1 MFVCVIVVTT
11 RKVAVIS
18 GSAATFNCTINAPK
32 YDVCWT
38 HKNVLSRNHN
48 DLYVKGELTPLCDH
62 NRCNVIF
69 DNEKNRYLLTIRSV
83 QPYDAG
89 FYFCRICD
97 EFSYDQV
104 AELIVLQTGQSS
116 YLLHSN

>member
-48 DLYVKGELTPLCDH
+48 DLYVKGELTPTVPSTPLSMMC
-62 NRCNVIF
+62 VGLI
-69 DNEKNRYLLTIRSV
+69 KT
-83 QPYDAG
+83 
-89 FYFCRICD
+89 FCQEITTTCMLK
-97 EFSYDQV
+97 E
-104 AELIVLQTGQSS
+104 
-116 YLLHSN
+116 N